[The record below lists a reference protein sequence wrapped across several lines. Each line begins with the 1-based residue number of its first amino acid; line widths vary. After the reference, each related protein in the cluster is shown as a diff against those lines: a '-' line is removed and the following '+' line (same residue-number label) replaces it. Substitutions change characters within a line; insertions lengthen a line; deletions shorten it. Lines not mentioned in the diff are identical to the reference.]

1 MTVDNREQI
10 SEVVEMNKLNFDKP
24 VVIGGFVGQ
33 TMVSIIA
40 TSYIISQ
47 LGMHQVA
54 HMKSKLIPPVAVF
67 VGGKLRHPFRVYSGM
82 NGKLMVIQCEVP
94 IKEEN
99 LYDVSE
105 TLINWIQQFSPRELV
120 TLDGVPTQEPPEE
133 RHTYLV
139 AGSDR
144 LKDLSKRGIASAE
157 SAIIFGIG
165 GALLNECIIKKMPAI
180 SLLTHVSST
189 LPDPDSVLTL
199 IKSLNDIYDLKIQT
213 ALLEKTVTQ
222 LHEELER
229 VMKEYNESQ
238 NAPAPKKTPESM
250 YG

>member
-1 MTVDNREQI
+1 
-10 SEVVEMNKLNFDKP
+10 
-24 VVIGGFVGQ
+24 
-33 TMVSIIA
+33 
-40 TSYIISQ
+40 
-47 LGMHQVA
+47 
-54 HMKSKLIPPVAVF
+54 
-67 VGGKLRHPFRVYSGM
+67 M

-157 SAIIFGIG
+157 SAVIFGIG

-199 IKSLNDIYDLKIQT
+199 VKSLNDIYDLKIQT
-213 ALLEKTVTQ
+213 VLLEKTVTQ